1 MKQGLYVFGPYVLD
15 AGQLL
20 LRKDEEVV
28 QLPPKVLE
36 TLLALVESSGQVV
49 TKQQLMESVWPDSFV
64 EEGNLTQNIFLLRRV
79 LGKTAEGEEYIQTLP
94 KRGYRMSVPVKAALG
109 GLPAQQAFAMPEV
122 QELNPTASRRQHKL
136 WAFAGVI
143 LLFLIV
149 MVFAAVWRI
158 ELRAPRVSGFTRI
171 THDGAIKRGH
181 ADQVGGPDAALFT
194 DGNRVYFM
202 EGSSNEPIIAQVSAS
217 GGETGKVDVPF
228 ALPELLDV
236 SRAGS
241 ERLVAGMLD
250 PAVTPPLWVAPVPAG
265 TPHRLSD
272 VTASDASWAP
282 NGEEMVFCRGVELF
296 RARKDGSEA
305 KLLVTLPGQ
314 GWQPRWSPDGQT
326 LRLTVFDVKSSTST
340 IWQVSRDGTGLRP
353 LLPGWH
359 VVDRPSEGPANLCC
373 GRWSPDGNFF
383 VFQETRNGR
392 SEIWSMRTETGILAR
407 LRTSKDVPV
416 QITSGQLS
424 SLAPVFSPDG
434 QRLFVIGQE
443 LRGELQRF
451 DLNTQQFVPYLSG
464 ISADFVDFSR
474 DGQWITYVAYPEGT
488 LWRCRVGGSERLQ
501 LTFAP
506 DEAAVP
512 KWSPD
517 GTEIAFYL
525 LEGPN
530 AQRLYLISANG
541 GAPRPAS
548 HGDGGE
554 MQASW
559 SPDARA
565 LMYSDFPFFSGEP
578 SKVAIHVLDLKSQQ
592 VQTLPGSEGLF
603 SPQWSPDGQHASAMA
618 LNEHWIRLFDFKT
631 NSWTNLAQGFGLVRW
646 SQDGQFLYYL
656 RFGSDSAVMRIGIR
670 DKRVEEVASLKGIRQ
685 TGRLAGLDFAITP
698 DGSPLILRDIGTQEV
713 YSLDW
718 SVR

>member
-1 MKQGLYVFGPYVLD
+1 MTQELYEFGPYVLD

-20 LRKDEEVV
+20 LRNGEDVV
-28 QLPPKVLE
+28 QLPPRVLE
-36 TLLALVESSGQVV
+36 TLLALLKSRGQVV
-49 TKQQLMESVWPDSFV
+49 TKQQLMGSVWPDSFV

-94 KRGYRMSVPVKAALG
+94 KRGYRMGVSVRVVSAGP
-109 GLPAQQAFAMPEV
+109 PAQQALATPELL
-122 QELNPTASRRQHKL
+122 EPNPTAQSRLRKP
-136 WAFAGVI
+136 WTFAGVI
-143 LLFLIV
+143 LFFSFVLA
-149 MVFAAVWRI
+149 FAAVWRI
-158 ELRAPRVSGFTRI
+158 ESRAPRVSGFTRI

-181 ADQVGGPDAALFT
+181 ADQIGGPDAALFT

-202 EGSSNEPIIAQVSAS
+202 EGSLNSPIIAQVSAS

-228 ALPELLDV
+228 VLPELLDV
-236 SRAGS
+236 SRGGS
-241 ERLVAGMLD
+241 ELLVAGMLD
-250 PAVTPPLWVAPVPAG
+250 PAVTPPLWVLPMPAG
-265 TPHRLSD
+265 TPHRLND
-272 VTASDASWAP
+272 VTASDASWSP

-305 KLLVTLPGQ
+305 RLLVTLPGQ

-340 IWQVSRDGTGLRP
+340 IWQVSRDGTRLQP

-359 VVDRPSEGPANLCC
+359 VADRPSEGPANLCC

-407 LRTSKDVPV
+407 LRTSTDVPV

-434 QRLFVIGQE
+434 HKLFVIGQE

-451 DLNTQQFVPYLSG
+451 DLNTQQFVPYLGG

-474 DGQWITYVAYPEGT
+474 DGPWITYVAYPEGT
-488 LWRCRVGGSERLQ
+488 LWRCRVDGSERLQ

-506 DEAAVP
+506 NEVAVP

-517 GTEIAFYL
+517 GSEIAFYL

-548 HGDGGE
+548 RGSGGE

-559 SPDARA
+559 SPEGRA
-565 LMYSDFPFFSGEP
+565 LMYSDFPFFSAEP
-578 SKVAIHVLDLKSQQ
+578 SKVVIHVLDLKSQQ

-603 SPQWSPDGQHASAMA
+603 APQWSPDGQHASAMA
-618 LNEHWIRLFDFKT
+618 LDEHWIRLFDFKT

-646 SQDGQFLYYL
+646 SRDGQFLYYL
-656 RFGSDSAVMRIGIR
+656 RYGSDSAVMRVSIR

-685 TGRLAGLDFAITP
+685 TGRLAGLDFSITP
-698 DGSPLILRDIGTQEV
+698 DGSPLILRDIGTQEI

-718 SVR
+718 SVW